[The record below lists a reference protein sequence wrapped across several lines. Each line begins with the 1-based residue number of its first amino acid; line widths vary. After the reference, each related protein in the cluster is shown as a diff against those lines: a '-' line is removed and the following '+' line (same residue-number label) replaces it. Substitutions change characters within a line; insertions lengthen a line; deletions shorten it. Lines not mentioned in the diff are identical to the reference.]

1 MIIPLTNKQ
10 RLLKMKKH
18 EMKNISGIDFQSLFE
33 AAPGLYLVLFPDL
46 TIVAVSDANA
56 RATMTVRNEIIG
68 KGLFEIFPDNPNDN
82 SADGVSNLRVSLNS
96 VIKNK
101 TAHAMAIQ
109 KYDIRKPDGTFEIR
123 YWNPINK
130 PVLNSKEE
138 IVYIIHRVDDVT
150 EFVEIKNQLAMK
162 DIAAGELKVKMEM
175 DLYDRAKEIQGMNS
189 ELEKKV
195 P

>member
-1 MIIPLTNKQ
+1 
-10 RLLKMKKH
+10 MKKH